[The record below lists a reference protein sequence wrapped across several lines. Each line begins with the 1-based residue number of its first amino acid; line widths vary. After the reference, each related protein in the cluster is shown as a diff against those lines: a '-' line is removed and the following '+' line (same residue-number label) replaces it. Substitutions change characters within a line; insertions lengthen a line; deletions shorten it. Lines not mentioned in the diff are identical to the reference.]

1 MAKTKAQNESGP
13 KRVKIRL
20 RGIFPLMLDPM
31 TEEIL
36 DGICKPKG
44 GQRRNVT
51 ADWTPEEQAESKLI
65 RDLDGRLAVP
75 TQYLYSALVKAGQ
88 KVPFEARSRVSTAE
102 STELFSFLTIE
113 GDHIPLLDAQDGKEP
128 TWVVDKRA
136 TRAKVQGGRKQA
148 NRACRPRFDSWAL
161 ELVTVYDGDLVQ
173 EATVKLLFQRAGRV
187 GIGVFRP
194 ACKGPFGQFVLD
206 GWEVLEAE

>member
-1 MAKTKAQNESGP
+1 MAKTNAQQNSGP
-13 KRVKIRL
+13 VHVKVRL

-36 DGICKPKG
+36 DFICKPKG
-44 GQRRNVT
+44 SQQRNKRV
-51 ADWTPEEQAESKLI
+51 DWSPQEEAESKLI
-65 RDLDGRLAVP
+65 RDPNGRLAIP
-75 TQYLYSALVKAGQ
+75 TQYVYSALIKAGQ

-102 STELFSFLTIE
+102 STELFSFLAIE
-113 GDHIPLLDAQDGKEP
+113 GDYLSLFDAQNGAEP

-136 TRAKVQGGRKQA
+136 TRAKMPGGRKQA

-161 ELVTVYDGDLVQ
+161 ELVAVYDADLVE

-194 ACKGPFGQFVLD
+194 ACKGPFGQFVVD
-206 GWEVLEAE
+206 QWEVLDGK